1 MSSWLGNLRR
11 KALTSIDIP
20 LARENLTVLVRNLTL
35 NIINKLERKTSRK
48 VAVRA
53 GKILTLFYS
62 KRRYEWY
69 SDVLIDDVTE
79 PVKHEMKKQEGEFLG
94 ALLVILATLL
104 VQPVVF
110 AVVKGISGRGVRRA
124 GRGYIDKKF

>member
-1 MSSWLGNLRR
+1 MGSWLGNLRR

-20 LARENLTVLVRNLTL
+20 LARENLTVLVRSLTL

-69 SDVLIDDVTE
+69 SDVLIDGVTE